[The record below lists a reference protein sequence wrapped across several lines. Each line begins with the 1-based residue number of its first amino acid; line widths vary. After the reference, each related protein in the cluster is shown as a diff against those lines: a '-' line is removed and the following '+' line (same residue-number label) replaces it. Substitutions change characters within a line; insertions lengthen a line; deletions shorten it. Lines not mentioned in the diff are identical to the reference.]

1 MEPAT
6 TRLRSDL
13 TAFGIKVDNRSAA
26 KEASAMNLLPFH
38 RFGMPGRSGRTPSW
52 FRRCST
58 LAARALGSLWA
69 FAVGAAFILAWALS
83 GRWFH
88 YSDTWQLIINT
99 ATSVVTFLAVFLI
112 QNTQNREASAMHL
125 KLDELIRAVE
135 GTRKGLVHLEDLD
148 DDQLEWLEAQF
159 RRVREHAAR
168 EHEREPINRDPRGAP
183 VG

>member
-1 MEPAT
+1 M
-6 TRLRSDL
+6 
-13 TAFGIKVDNRSAA
+13 AA

-38 RFGMPGRSGRTPSW
+38 RFGIPPKGHRTPGW
-52 FRRCST
+52 FRRCSN
-58 LAARALGSLWA
+58 LAARALGSPWA
-69 FAVGAAFILAWALS
+69 FAFGAAFIVAWAIS
-83 GRWFH
+83 GRWFR

-159 RRVREHAAR
+159 RRLREHAVNDHSA
-168 EHEREPINRDPRGAP
+168 HAP
-183 VG
+183 ADQEAETAAG